1 MEISLAL
8 GGGGV
13 KGIAHLGVLQ
23 CLEDEGVTI
32 RALAGTSAGGL
43 VGAVYAAGYRPK
55 EILALLQSVD
65 PRRLYARQPGDGPAL
80 MGYTGLAEALV
91 AALGDKQFSDL
102 KLPFACVAVD
112 TRTSQEV
119 YLTNGAVVEAVLA
132 TIAFPGVL
140 PPQIR
145 GDAELVDGGI
155 LNPVPVNLARWLAP
169 TYPVV
174 AVPLNPARSAWK
186 AIPQASS
193 LPAYVP
199 LHIPTP
205 LLEGFSHMRL
215 GQSLRIFLQS
225 MDISARMMTE
235 LRLEMDQPEVIIRPD
250 VALIGTF
257 DTVDPQQVYQAG
269 YRAALRALPKIIRTN
284 AWRKRL
290 HRFILPPHARLQT
303 DDQAVLPDASGE
315 QPR

>member
-1 MEISLAL
+1 MEIGLAL

-13 KGIAHLGVLQ
+13 KGIAHIGVLQ
-23 CLEDEGVTI
+23 CLEDAGITV
-32 RALAGTSAGGL
+32 RALAGTSAGGM

-55 EILALLQSVD
+55 EILALLESVD
-65 PRRLYARQPGDGPAL
+65 PRRLYARHSGDGPSL

-91 AALGDKQFSDL
+91 AALGDSQFSDL
-102 KLPFACVAVD
+102 KLPFACVAVN

-119 YLTNGAVVEAVLA
+119 YLTNGPVVEAVLA

-140 PPQIR
+140 PPMIR

-174 AVPLNPARSAWK
+174 AISLSPARSEWQ
-186 AIPQASS
+186 AISQGDD
-193 LPAYVP
+193 LPAYMP
-199 LHIPTP
+199 LPIPSQI
-205 LLEGFSHMRL
+205 LESFSRMRV

-235 LRLEMDQPEVIIRPD
+235 LRLEADKPEVIIRPD
-250 VALIGTF
+250 VAAIGTF
-257 DTVDPQQVYQAG
+257 DTVDPQQVYQIG
-269 YRAALRALPKIIRTN
+269 YQAASLAMPLITQTN
-284 AWRKRL
+284 AWKKRL
-290 HRFILPPHARLQT
+290 HRYIRPPRARLQT
-303 DDQAVLPDASGE
+303 DGLPKDDPPGE
-315 QPR
+315 PSP